1 MSRLLEKPNIAM
13 SIKSSSGSQLSSSA
27 ATAGNATALSVSA
40 SEVAV
45 QSPTETITSPTAVI
59 SSSTNNNGTH
69 TIFDEV
75 FISLVSGSAAG
86 ALAKTTIA
94 PLDRTKINFQISKNV
109 PYSFKAAITFL
120 KNTYEK
126 EGILALWRGNSA
138 TMARIVPYAAIQ
150 FTAHEQWR
158 KILQVDKDG
167 SDTKGRRFIAGSLA
181 GITSQSLT
189 YPLDLARA
197 RMAVTDKYTGYRY
210 VNGISR
216 KSFNC
221 ILSFWFSYRT
231 LRQVF
236 VKIWVE
242 EGPRTLY
249 RGYFATVLGVIPY
262 AGVSFFTYGTLKR
275 EYYEVTGNAKPNTLV
290 TLAFGAV
297 AGAAGQTSS
306 YPLDIVRRR
315 MQTMGVNKGANNQY
329 RTIYSTLKKIYKEE
343 GIKNGFYKG
352 LSMNWIKG
360 PIAVGISFSAYDL
373 IKELLRELF
382 HLKRGRYDA

>member
-1 MSRLLEKPNIAM
+1 MSRLLEKPDIPM
-13 SIKSSSGSQLSSSA
+13 SIKSSSGSQLSASA
-27 ATAGNATALSVSA
+27 AAASNATALSVSD
-40 SEVAV
+40 SEIAA
-45 QSPTETITSPTAVI
+45 QSPTETITSPTPII
-59 SSSTNNNGTH
+59 SSSANNNGTH
-69 TIFDEV
+69 TIFNEV
-75 FISLVSGSAAG
+75 LISLASGSAAG

-94 PLDRTKINFQISKNV
+94 PLDRTKINFQISKNL
-109 PYSFKAAITFL
+109 PYSFKAAINFL

-126 EGILALWRGNSA
+126 EGLLALWRGNSA

-181 GITSQSLT
+181 GITSQSMT

-197 RMAVTDKYTGYRY
+197 RMAVTDKYTGYR
-210 VNGISR
+210 
-216 KSFNC
+216 
-221 ILSFWFSYRT
+221 T

-236 VKIWVE
+236 VKIWME

-290 TLAFGAV
+290 SLAFGAV

-343 GIKNGFYKG
+343 GIKKGFYKG

>member
-197 RMAVTDKYTGYRY
+197 RMAVTDKYTGYR
-210 VNGISR
+210 
-216 KSFNC
+216 
-221 ILSFWFSYRT
+221 T

>member
-1 MSRLLEKPNIAM
+1 MITKQKLQSPMSHLLEKPNIAM
-13 SIKSSSGSQLSSSA
+13 PIKTTSGQFSTA
-27 ATAGNATALSVSA
+27 ATAVTTATVNANLNTNTVNTTATTKL
-40 SEVAV
+40 
-45 QSPTETITSPTAVI
+45 
-59 SSSTNNNGTH
+59 NNNNNNDTT
-69 TIFDEV
+69 TIANVTEPELQQVENDIKNPEV
-75 FISLVSGSAAG
+75 LVSLTAGAAAG

-94 PLDRTKINFQISKNV
+94 PLDRTKINFQINKNV
-109 PYSFKAAITFL
+109 RYSLKGAIDFL
-120 KNTYEK
+120 KQTYAK
-126 EGILALWRGNSA
+126 EGTLALWRGNSA

-158 KILQVDKDG
+158 KILNVDKDG
-167 SDTKGRRFIAGSLA
+167 TDTKVRRFVAGSLA

-197 RMAVTDKYTGYRY
+197 RMAVTDKYTGYR
-210 VNGISR
+210 
-216 KSFNC
+216 
-221 ILSFWFSYRT
+221 T
-231 LRQVF
+231 LRSVF

-242 EGPRTLY
+242 EGPHTLY
-249 RGYFATVLGVIPY
+249 RGYWATVLGVIPY
-262 AGVSFFTYGTLKR
+262 AGTSFFTYETLKR
-275 EYYEVTGNAKPNTLV
+275 EYTEMTGNAKPNTLV

-297 AGAAGQTSS
+297 AGAVGQTSS

-315 MQTMGVNKGANNQY
+315 MQTMGVTKDGHNKY
-329 RTIYSTLKKIYKEE
+329 PTIYTTLKTIYKEE

-382 HLKRGRYDA
+382 HLKRGRSLTPVNN